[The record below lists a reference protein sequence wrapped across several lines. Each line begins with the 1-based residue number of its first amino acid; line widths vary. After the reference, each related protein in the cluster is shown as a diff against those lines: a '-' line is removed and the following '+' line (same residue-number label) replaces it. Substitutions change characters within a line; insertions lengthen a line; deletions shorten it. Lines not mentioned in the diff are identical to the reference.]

1 MIVNDSNSIPYYSES
16 YSEIEYFINLILLQN
31 YKSKLLMSL
40 DDKFIP
46 IRTGFYEMVDSL
58 FKKIAGLFGYPAN
71 PGMARSYH
79 LPDEASVRSRFLENL
94 PSHQTFWPPI
104 QRPENWFETIVGPS
118 PKIDGVPRYV
128 YENREEGFY
137 NFYIENFK
145 NIYFLPDWFSEFLQV
160 RLNFCL
166 DITLLETIRE
176 VLFIGLVIY
185 SNIVILRITLSW
197 FISINPYKVP
207 WSYVVAAVDWTE
219 EVLQGVVPAILG
231 VNITGTIFLGILG
244 VLADSLNHLVFTMPF
259 LPSEAEESKLIVQQ
273 QMKDVL
279 IFHYLPILWYRYP
292 IPNEIREYWY
302 NERPEILDYMQKAY
316 QDSDIQFLPD
326 SIVQQLNQEKLTAD
340 LPQIHNSLSEM
351 MSTEILSK
359 YPTYDRIPY
368 DRIQGVDFISSI
380 HSLNEYF
387 HHFW

>member
-1 MIVNDSNSIPYYSES
+1 
-16 YSEIEYFINLILLQN
+16 
-31 YKSKLLMSL
+31 MSL

-46 IRTGFYEMVDSL
+46 IRTGFYQMVDSL
-58 FKKIAGLFGYPAN
+58 FKKIAGLFGYPGN
-71 PGMARSYH
+71 PGMSTIYD
-79 LPDEASVRSRFLENL
+79 LSDEASVRSKFLENL
-94 PSHQTFWPPI
+94 PSHRTFWPPI

-118 PKIDGVPRYV
+118 PKIDAVPRYV

-145 NIYFLPDWFSEFLQV
+145 NAYFLPDWLSEFLQV
-160 RLNFCL
+160 RLNLCL

-197 FISINPYKVP
+197 FIYINPYTVP
-207 WSYVVAAVDWTE
+207 WCYVVAAVDWTE

-259 LPSEAEESKLIVQQ
+259 LPSEAEESKLLLQQ

-302 NERPEILDYMQKAY
+302 NQRPEILDYMQKAY
-316 QDSDIQFLPD
+316 KDSDIQFLPD
-326 SIVQQLNQEKLTAD
+326 SVIQELNQERLTAD
-340 LPQIHNSLSEM
+340 LPQMHHSLSEM
-351 MSTEILSK
+351 VSTEILSK
-359 YPTYDRIPY
+359 HDIIQGHDFIPY
-368 DRIQGVDFISSI
+368 I

-387 HHFW
+387 HNFW